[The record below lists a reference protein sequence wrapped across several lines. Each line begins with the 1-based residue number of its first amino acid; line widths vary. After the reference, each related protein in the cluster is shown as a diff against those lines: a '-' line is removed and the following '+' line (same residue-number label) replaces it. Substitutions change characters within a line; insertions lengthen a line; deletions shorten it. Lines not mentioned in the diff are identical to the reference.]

1 MSVLPHIVT
10 VDATGTV
17 ARMVRGALDLT
28 DHAVIQIDVPD
39 GADALD
45 EIRHRGC
52 QLVVAALQLTDE
64 MSGIDLVLQVKQ
76 AYPDAALIVLG
87 DVDDPKELD
96 EEYRATAPFVYL
108 HRPLDGAQ
116 FMRVLTAALDG
127 GDIFAA
133 SAPPVRLVAT
143 SADMGPIPSLDMK
156 IAERVVDSLLVDVG
170 AMAIVLASRGAD
182 VLMERGAVG
191 YLDREQLTNALLPTV
206 KTTIEMGQLVGG
218 AQPTALHFYDGER
231 YDVFVLSVGFHHF
244 MCLVFDGAV
253 GSRQFGAVNRF
264 GRRAAED
271 LIALVGTSAFAV
283 KPSIPEEEKTRRFRA
298 KPKEA
303 APVEQP
309 EVVEPLIERAE
320 EWTSSAE
327 PEPQPEPEPQL
338 VQLEPIADADFDLS
352 LFDNQSLQGLDE
364 ALADDLF
371 DPDKLAEIANETRR
385 ERGPL
390 SYDEARELGIIP

>member
-1 MSVLPHIVT
+1 MGVLPHIVT
-10 VDATGTV
+10 VDPTGAI
-17 ARMVRGALDLT
+17 ARMVRGAIDLT
-28 DHAVIQIDVPD
+28 DHAVIQIDVPG

-45 EIRHRGC
+45 EISRTGC
-52 QLVVAALQLTDE
+52 QLMVAALRLTDD
-64 MSGIDLVLQVKQ
+64 MSGIDLVLSVKQ
-76 AYPDAALIVLG
+76 MYPQAALIVLG

-96 EEYRATAPFVYL
+96 EAYRATAPFVYL

-116 FMRVLTAALDG
+116 FMRVLVTGLEG
-127 GDIFAA
+127 GDILTA
-133 SAPPVRLVAT
+133 SVPPVRHIESDV
-143 SADMGPIPSLDMK
+143 DMGAIPSLDMK
-156 IAERVVDSLLVDVG
+156 IAERVVDSLLIDVG

-206 KTTIEMGQLVGG
+206 RTTIEMGQLVGG

-244 MCLVFDGAV
+244 MCLVFDGTV

-271 LIALVGTSAFAV
+271 LIALVGTSAFAL
-283 KPSIPEEEKTRRFRA
+283 KPAIPEEEKSRRLRT
-298 KPKEA
+298 KPKDT
-303 APVEQP
+303 APLEEPVA
-309 EVVEPLIERAE
+309 EPLIERAE
-320 EWTSSAE
+320 EWARA
-327 PEPQPEPEPQL
+327 PEPEPEPVPEPEI
-338 VQLEPIADADFDLS
+338 VQLEPIADADFDMS
-352 LFDNQSLQGLDE
+352 LFDNQAFQDLDQ
-364 ALADDLF
+364 ALANDLF
-371 DPDKLAEIANETRR
+371 DPDKLAEIANETRH

>member
-1 MSVLPHIVT
+1 MGALPHIIT
-10 VDATGTV
+10 VDPTGTV
-17 ARMVRGALDLT
+17 ARMVRGAIELT
-28 DHAVIQIDVPD
+28 DHAVIQIDVPG

-45 EIRHRGC
+45 EIRHTGC
-52 QLVVAALQLTDE
+52 QLLIAALQLTDD

-76 AYPDAALIVLG
+76 AHPDAALIVLG
-87 DVDDPKELD
+87 NVDDPKELD

-116 FMRVLTAALDG
+116 FMRMLTAALEG

-133 SAPPVRLVAT
+133 SAPPVRHIDANV
-143 SADMGPIPSLDMK
+143 DMGAIPSLDMK

-170 AMAIVLASRGAD
+170 AMAIVLASRGAE

-191 YLDREQLTNALLPTV
+191 YLDREQLTNALLPTI
-206 KTTIEMGQLVGG
+206 KTTVEMGQLVGG

-271 LIALVGTSAFAV
+271 LIALVGTSAFAI
-283 KPSIPEEEKTRRFRA
+283 KPSIPEEEQSRRFRV
-298 KPKEA
+298 KPRE
-303 APVEQP
+303 APVAEEP
-309 EVVEPLIERAE
+309 APEPLIERAE
-320 EWTSSAE
+320 EWAGS
-327 PEPQPEPEPQL
+327 PEPIPEPEPEPQL
-338 VQLEPIADADFDLS
+338 VQLEPIADADFDMS
-352 LFDNQSLQGLDE
+352 LFDKLAFESLDQE
-364 ALADDLF
+364 MADDLF
-371 DPDKLAEIANETRR
+371 DPEKLAEIANETRR

>member
-1 MSVLPHIVT
+1 MGVLPHIVT
-10 VDATGTV
+10 VDQTGAL
-17 ARMVRGALDLT
+17 ARMVRGAIDLV
-28 DHAVIQIDVPD
+28 DHAVIQIDVPG

-45 EIRHRGC
+45 EISRTGC
-52 QLVVAALQLTDE
+52 QLMVAALRLTDD
-64 MSGIDLVLQVKQ
+64 MSGIDLVLSVRQM
-76 AYPDAALIVLG
+76 YPQAALIVIG
-87 DVDDPKELD
+87 DIDDPKELD
-96 EEYRATAPFVYL
+96 EAYRATAPFLYL

-116 FMRVLTAALDG
+116 FMRVLTTGLEG
-127 GDIFAA
+127 GDILSA
-133 SAPPVRLVAT
+133 SAPPVRHIDSNV
-143 SADMGPIPSLDMK
+143 DMGAIPSLDMK

-206 KTTIEMGQLVGG
+206 RTTVEMGQLVGG

-231 YDVFVLSVGFHHF
+231 YDVFVLSLGFHHF
-244 MCLVFDGAV
+244 MCLVFDGTV

-271 LIALVGTSAFAV
+271 LIALLGTSAFAL
-283 KPSIPEEEKTRRFRA
+283 KPSIPEEEKTRRLRA
-298 KPKEA
+298 KPKDT
-303 APVEQP
+303 APLEMP
-309 EVVEPLIERAE
+309 ANEPLIERAE
-320 EWTSSAE
+320 EWAGAA
-327 PEPQPEPEPQL
+327 QPEPEPIPEPEM
-338 VQLEPIADADFDLS
+338 VQLEPISDADFDMS
-352 LFDNQSLQGLDE
+352 LFDNMALEGLDQ

-385 ERGPL
+385 DHGPL